1 MNEARGVNPG
11 SKANPERPAA
21 SARSDCAASRD
32 PEDPKD
38 KRASRELLDPM
49 DFQVHRVFKA
59 RSDPVDLKERK
70 VIQELLVL
78 LVRLVFKE

>member
-1 MNEARGVNPG
+1 M
-11 SKANPERPAA
+11 
-21 SARSDCAASRD
+21 
-32 PEDPKD
+32 
-38 KRASRELLDPM
+38 LDPM

-59 RSDPVDLKERK
+59 PLDPVDLKERK